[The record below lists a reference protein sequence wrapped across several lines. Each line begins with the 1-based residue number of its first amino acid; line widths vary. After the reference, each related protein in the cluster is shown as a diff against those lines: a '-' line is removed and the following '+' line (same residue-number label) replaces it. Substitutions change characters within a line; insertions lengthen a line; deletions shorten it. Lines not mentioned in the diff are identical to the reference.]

1 MAIEDDVYNALRTDP
16 KLRNKVFEVIREAT
30 SAHPMYDN
38 SVQGKTDYS
47 IDLHPAADSLT
58 DRQLQIVHL
67 AQPLYKN
74 GRLVKKLWKGAA
86 VLVLAGAALFTAG
99 FYSDDKGAQK
109 VYKVGGAVVGGL
121 GAIAAGVAVAKK
133 K

>member
-1 MAIEDDVYNALRTDP
+1 
-16 KLRNKVFEVIREAT
+16 
-30 SAHPMYDN
+30 MYDN

-47 IDLHPAADSLT
+47 IDLHPAADSQLT
-58 DRQLQIVHL
+58 ARQLQIVHL

-121 GAIAAGVAVAKK
+121 GAIAAGVAVSKK